1 MVWFK
6 FARRYMFSP
15 KSHSVINI
23 IASVSVLAVA
33 IPTAAMIILMAMF
46 DGLTTTITEYNRA
59 VDADIEIRAVRGTT
73 FDCDALDY
81 ERIRNTEGV
90 ATTTCYIE
98 QSVMASS
105 AKGHRVT
112 ISLRGIDTNYCDVIP
127 IDKHLTLGNMN
138 RIKAG
143 DIIVS
148 ATVASELSLYSLDET
163 IDLYALNRKQ
173 VSTLLPTSGI
183 SRYTSRLG
191 GEVVTNTLNDAS
203 LALGEIGRVQRL
215 LNYEDR
221 LSCVAIKCAKDADGE
236 VVKHR
241 LQGIVGEEFDVV
253 TRDDKNASTNAI
265 LRIEK
270 FAIMLIGIL
279 IAAVAAFS
287 IVGTV
292 LMLITEK
299 KRDIA
304 TLRAMGANKR
314 LVERIFVGEGMLL
327 TTTGC
332 ILGTLLGVGFSLGQ
346 LYYGWIK
353 IPGSMIMESY
363 PVDINIVD
371 VLLVNAIM
379 MAIGLIISTLTVH
392 AKLRNTK
399 QHNV

>member
-1 MVWFK
+1 
-6 FARRYMFSP
+6 MFSP
-15 KSHSVINI
+15 KSHSVINV

-59 VDADIEIRAVRGTT
+59 VDADIEIRAERGTT
-73 FDCDALDY
+73 FDCEALDY

-90 ATTTCYIE
+90 TATTCYIE

-148 ATVASELSLYSLDET
+148 ATVASELSIYSLDES

-173 VSTLLPTSGI
+173 ISTLLPTSGI
-183 SRYTSRLG
+183 SHLRTYLG
-191 GEVVTNTLNDAS
+191 AEVMTNYENDAT
-203 LALGEIGRVQRL
+203 LAVGDLKRMQQL
-215 LNYEDR
+215 LNYNDK
-221 LSCVAIKCAKDADGE
+221 LSCIAIKLADGYDAE
-236 VVKHR
+236 AVKKQ
-241 LQGIVGEEFDVV
+241 LSNVVGEGLTVQ
-253 TRDDKNASTNAI
+253 TRNDKNASTNAI

-270 FAIMLIGIL
+270 FAILLIGLL
-279 IAAVAAFS
+279 IATVATFS

-299 KRDIA
+299 QRDIA
-304 TLRAMGANKR
+304 TLRAMGASQR
-314 LVERIFVGEGMLL
+314 LLQRIFVGEGMLL
-327 TTTGC
+327 TASGC
-332 ILGTLLGVGFSLGQ
+332 IIGTLIGVGFALGQ
-346 LYYGWIK
+346 QHYGWIK
-353 IPGSMIMESY
+353 IPGNMVMESY
-363 PVDINIVD
+363 PVDMSLADVAIINV
-371 VLLVNAIM
+371 IM
-379 MAIGLIISTLTVH
+379 VVIGFVISQLTVR
-392 AKLRNTK
+392 AKIMK
-399 QHNV
+399 